1 MTATISAPALTFQ
14 STTFDVIDR
23 NGQPWLRAHQI
34 GEALEYKNPDRSLTN
49 LFNANAAEFTDSMTA
64 VVKLPTA
71 GGMQDVR
78 IFSLRG
84 AHLLG
89 MFARTKVAA
98 EFRRWALDVLD
109 TQVQPELSVQPGQ
122 FITAAQAGE
131 LSALIAER
139 FPDGRDRPYAWG
151 RFNNH
156 FRIARYRELPAVRF
170 AEACAYIGSMQPR
183 ALPALANTAA
193 SRIDAAYKM
202 ASHVA
207 AVAAQAVFKAALSD
221 DADDI
226 TYKYGRWLFCM
237 DWNGTDPA
245 PYVKR
250 VDNDA
255 MIVSL
260 AKLPRYLADPG
271 LLATSKELA
280 DISAACCQRLAQ
292 RMANPPAAPARRLS
306 S

>member
-1 MTATISAPALTFQ
+1 MNAISQYQFGNHPVRIVMRGEEPWFVATDICAALDYKNTSKAVADHLDDDERSNEQLDRARMGSKAVIINESGLYALVLRSRKPEARKFAKWVTGEVLPSIRKTGRYSMQPALPNTCI
-14 STTFDVIDR
+14 T
-23 NGQPWLRAHQI
+23 
-34 GEALEYKNPDRSLTN
+34 
-49 LFNANAAEFTDSMTA
+49 
-64 VVKLPTA
+64 
-71 GGMQDVR
+71 
-78 IFSLRG
+78 
-84 AHLLG
+84 
-89 MFARTKVAA
+89 
-98 EFRRWALDVLD
+98 
-109 TQVQPELSVQPGQ
+109 PE
-122 FITAAQAGE
+122 QAGE
-131 LSALIAER
+131 LSTLIAER
-139 FPDGRDRPYAWG
+139 FPDGKDRPYAWG

-156 FRIARYRELPAVRF
+156 FRIARYRELPASRF
-170 AEACAYIGSMQPR
+170 AEACAYIRSMQPK
-183 ALPALANTAA
+183 ALPALPGLANADA

-260 AKLPRYLADPG
+260 AKLPSYLADPG

-280 DISAACCQRLAQ
+280 DISAACCRRLAQ

>member
-1 MTATISAPALTFQ
+1 MANAISQLSPVFESTNVRIVQDADQLWFAAQDVMECLDYSNGSRPAKVLAHVPNEWKGVNPIHTLGGQQKLLCLSEPGLYFFLGRSDKPKALPFQKWLAGEVLPSIRKTGRYSMQPAL
-14 STTFDVIDR
+14 
-23 NGQPWLRAHQI
+23 P
-34 GEALEYKNPDRSLTN
+34 
-49 LFNANAAEFTDSMTA
+49 NAC
-64 VVKLPTA
+64 
-71 GGMQDVR
+71 
-78 IFSLRG
+78 
-84 AHLLG
+84 
-89 MFARTKVAA
+89 
-98 EFRRWALDVLD
+98 
-109 TQVQPELSVQPGQ
+109 
-122 FITAAQAGE
+122 ITPAQAGE
-131 LSALIAER
+131 LSALIAGR

-156 FRIARYRELPAVRF
+156 FRIARYRELPAARF

-237 DWNGTDPA
+237 NWNGTDPV
-245 PYVKR
+245 PYAKR

-260 AKLPRYLADPG
+260 AKLPSYLADPG
-271 LLATSKELA
+271 LLATNKELA
-280 DISAACCQRLAQ
+280 DISAACCRRLAQ

>member
-122 FITAAQAGE
+122 LITAAQAGE

-156 FRIARYRELPAVRF
+156 FRIARYRELPAARF

-183 ALPALANTAA
+183 ALPALANAAA

-245 PYVKR
+245 PYAKR

-260 AKLPRYLADPG
+260 AKLPSYLADPG
-271 LLATSKELA
+271 LLATNKELA
-280 DISAACCQRLAQ
+280 DISAACCRRLAQ

>member
-1 MTATISAPALTFQ
+1 MTATISAPALVPVFSGNIQNTLVQLCDARTLHARLNSKQEFANWIRGR
-14 STTFDVIDR
+14 IDQY
-23 NGQPWLRAHQI
+23 GFI
-34 GEALEYKNPDRSLTN
+34 EGEDFLTN
-49 LFNANAAEFTDSMTA
+49 LSKTRGRPRTDYHLTLNMA
-64 VVKLPTA
+64 KELA
-71 GGMQDVR
+71 MIENNDIGREVR
-78 IFSLRG
+78 RYFIRLET
-84 AHLLG
+84 H
-89 MFARTKVAA
+89 T
-98 EFRRWALDVLD
+98 
-109 TQVQPELSVQPGQ
+109 ELSGQPGQ

-131 LSALIAER
+131 LSALIAGR

-156 FRIARYRELPAVRF
+156 FRIARYRELPAARF

-221 DADDI
+221 EADDI

-245 PYVKR
+245 PYAKR

-260 AKLPRYLADPG
+260 AKLPSYLADPG
-271 LLATSKELA
+271 LLATNKELA
-280 DISAACCQRLAQ
+280 DISAACCRRLAQ

>member
-1 MTATISAPALTFQ
+1 MNAISQYQFGNHP
-14 STTFDVIDR
+14 
-23 NGQPWLRAHQI
+23 
-34 GEALEYKNPDRSLTN
+34 
-49 LFNANAAEFTDSMTA
+49 
-64 VVKLPTA
+64 
-71 GGMQDVR
+71 VR
-78 IFSLRG
+78 IAMRGDEPWFVAKDVCDALGYANSRG
-84 AHLLG
+84 ALADHLDADERGVASADTPGGQQKMQIINESGLYALVLRSRKPEARK
-89 MFARTKVAA
+89 FAKWVTG
-98 EFRRWALDVLD
+98 EVLPSIRK
-109 TQVQPELSVQPGQ
+109 TGRYSVQPALPNAC
-122 FITAAQAGE
+122 ITAAQAGE

-156 FRIARYRELPAVRF
+156 FRIARYRELPAARF

-280 DISAACCQRLAQ
+280 DISAACCRRLAQ